1 MSMHTGTLTALEF
14 DRIVEAVGSYALTP
28 LGAEALARLR
38 PLTDPRAVQTALAH
52 TTEAVRFVTANG
64 ALPLVAP
71 DILDETL
78 AALAIEAQ
86 PLEPRQLLSLADF
99 LGSVER
105 VSRSLAAGGGEPY
118 PALSAIA
125 GRCAT
130 WGRECADVRKQVDGS
145 GAIADDASPELK
157 TIRDRLR
164 KQRNRLRSNLEAYLR
179 GRDTARYLQEQVVS
193 ERNGR
198 FVLIVRSE
206 HRNAIPGIVHGS
218 SSSGASL
225 FLEPL
230 STVDINN
237 EIVALEEKDRQ
248 ETRRVLLALST
259 AFRRRAADLQRTL
272 TVGTDLDMLQ
282 ARAAFAVA
290 VDGVEPRI
298 ANDQTF
304 ELRSAR
310 HPLLMRAVASR
321 LGTPVRDDMP
331 AEPVPVDILMS
342 PPTRA
347 LIVTGP
353 NTGGKTV
360 ALKTAGLLALMAQSG
375 LHIPAAPGSRV
386 PVFRSVFADIGDQQ
400 SISANLSTFSGHV
413 ANIVE
418 MDRRLSPPAL
428 ILLDEVGAGTDP
440 VEGGALGRAVVEHFR
455 QRGAHVVAATHD
467 DVLKA
472 YGATTEG
479 VGCAA
484 FGFDPDTFAP
494 TYRLV
499 YGSAGRSLALEIAR
513 RLGLAP
519 HIIDTAAA
527 LRSEREALL
536 ADHLAQVEAD
546 RRQREEVRRELERQQ
561 ADLAARSVQVDAR
574 EAELTQREEA
584 GRAQLTQSINAQLR
598 TAREEIEG
606 VVSALRDRATA
617 IERQMAQRA
626 RQHAPALPT
635 GDSGDLRRVAHA
647 ALDAVAQRRR
657 PDEPEPRAASP
668 DTRSRIA
675 VTPGAQ
681 VTVSALGIEGSVRSV
696 RCTEAEVEVRGK
708 RIRVPFAS
716 LEVIGSPAAPVEPQ
730 SHVAIQVAPP
740 AGRLDELNLIGCR
753 VDEALERAGK
763 HLDQALMGEL
773 RLVRFIHGHGTGQ
786 LRRAINE
793 FLNGHPLVVRAS
805 PAAPDDGGA
814 GVTVAELKE

>member
-14 DRIVEAVGSYALTP
+14 DRIVEAVRSYALTP
-28 LGAEALARLR
+28 LGAEALARLH
-38 PLTDPRAVQTALAH
+38 PLTDSRAVQTALAH
-52 TTEAVRFVTANG
+52 TTETVRFVTANG
-64 ALPLVAP
+64 ALPLEAP
-71 DILDETL
+71 DNLDQAL
-78 AALAIEAQ
+78 LALAIEAQ
-86 PLEPRQLLSLADF
+86 PLEPLQLLSLADF
-99 LGSVER
+99 LGSVEH
-105 VSRSLAAGGGEPY
+105 VSKSVAAASGGPY
-118 PALSAIA
+118 PSLSAIA

-130 WGRECADVRKQVDGS
+130 WVRECAEVRKQVDGS
-145 GAIADDASPELK
+145 GAVADDASPELK
-157 TIRDRLR
+157 TIRGRLR

-237 EIVALEEKDRQ
+237 EIVALEEMDRQ

-282 ARAAFAVA
+282 ARAAFADA
-290 VDGVEPRI
+290 VDGVEPQI
-298 ANDQTF
+298 SSDQTF
-304 ELRSAR
+304 ELLSAR

-321 LGTPVRDDMP
+321 LAAPVRDDMP

-360 ALKTAGLLALMAQSG
+360 TLKTAGLLALMAQSG
-375 LHIPAAPGSRV
+375 LHVPAAPGSRV
-386 PVFRSVFADIGDQQ
+386 PVFRSVFADIGDHQ

-413 ANIVE
+413 TNIVE
-418 MDRRLSPPAL
+418 MDRCLSTPAL

-440 VEGGALGRAVVEHFR
+440 LEGGALGRAVVEHFR
-455 QRGAHVVAATHD
+455 HRGAHVLAATHD

-499 YGSAGRSLALEIAR
+499 YGSAGRSLALEIAQ

-519 HIIDTAAA
+519 HIIETAAA
-527 LRSEREALL
+527 LRSAREALL

-546 RRQREEVRRELERQQ
+546 RRQREELRRRLDREQ
-561 ADLAARSVQVDAR
+561 ADLTARSARLDAR
-574 EAELTQREEA
+574 EAEFTQREQA
-584 GRAQLTQSINAQLR
+584 GRARLVQSIDAQLR
-598 TAREEIEG
+598 TAREEIDG
-606 VVSALRDRATA
+606 VVSALRDRAAA
-617 IERQMAQRA
+617 IEQQVTQRA
-626 RQHAPALPT
+626 RQRAPALPT
-635 GDSGDLRRVAHA
+635 GDSGELRRIAHA
-647 ALDAVAQRRR
+647 ALDAVTERRR
-657 PDEPEPRAASP
+657 PAGPEPSSP
-668 DTRSRIA
+668 RPVPRPRIT
-675 VTPGAQ
+675 VTPGAH
-681 VTVSALGIEGSVRSV
+681 VTVSGLGVEGSVRSV

-716 LEVIGSPAAPVEPQ
+716 LEVIGPPAAPVESQ
-730 SHVAIQVAPP
+730 SRVAIQVAPP
-740 AGRLDELNLIGCR
+740 SGRLDELNLIGWR
-753 VDEALERAGK
+753 VDEALDRAGK

-793 FLNGHPLVVRAS
+793 FLNGHPLVIRVS
-805 PAAPDDGGA
+805 PAAPDEGGA